1 MTSNIMTKKSIRF
14 SPVVEVYQPPNILCS
29 TLLTEEE
36 RNAVWYSVEQL
47 DMMKNEAR
55 TISREFRFLM
65 QKTEENKISTT
76 ATPANNQVTRRV
88 SITKPNEINC
98 VGANDD
104 DSSCDEDS
112 IITKSLSE
120 PSNSIPI
127 CPRGLEGRVCFERQK
142 NKLLAL
148 RAVQECHFRLKQ
160 KDFED
165 QLTGRVYDKK
175 YLDSASKLAIISS
188 KCTRWARDVALA
200 CGTYDFEQAYP
211 ELVYKTNSTYQHPT
225 IIRPFP
231 AIFKKRQSGSS
242 NTNCA
247 VKRRRISQTDQCSSY
262 SSSVPATIPIHC

>member
-1 MTSNIMTKKSIRF
+1 MTSNIMTMKSIRF
-14 SPVVEVYQPPNILCS
+14 SPIVEVYQPPDVLCS

-36 RNAVWYSVEQL
+36 RNAVWYSADQL

-65 QKTEENKISTT
+65 QKAEQNKITT
-76 ATPANNQVTRRV
+76 TPTPANNQVTRRV

-98 VGANDD
+98 TGADD
-104 DSSCDEDS
+104 GDSSCDEDP

-120 PSNSIPI
+120 PSNSVPI

-142 NKLLAL
+142 NKILAL
-148 RAVQECHFRLKQ
+148 RAVQECHLRLKQ

-165 QLTGRVYDKK
+165 QLTGRVHDQP

-188 KCTRWARDVALA
+188 KCTRWARDIALA

-211 ELVYKTNSTYQHPT
+211 ELVYKTKSAYEHSP

-231 AIFKKRQSGSS
+231 AIFKKRNSGSS
-242 NTNCA
+242 STQCSS
-247 VKRRRISQTDQCSSY
+247 KRRRISQTEQCSSY
-262 SSSVPATIPIHC
+262 ASSVPATIPIHC

>member
-1 MTSNIMTKKSIRF
+1 MTKKGIRF
-14 SPVVEVYQPPNILCS
+14 SPIVEVYQPPGVLCS

-36 RNAVWYSVEQL
+36 RNAVWYSADQL

-55 TISREFRFLM
+55 TISREFRFLL
-65 QKTEENKISTT
+65 QKSEEKTI
-76 ATPANNQVTRRV
+76 ATQSPFESSQTTRRV
-88 SITKPNEINC
+88 SITKPTDINC
-98 VGANDD
+98 TGVNDG
-104 DSSCDEDS
+104 DSSCDEDP
-112 IITKSLSE
+112 IITKSLSDS
-120 PSNSIPI
+120 SNSIPI

-160 KDFED
+160 KDIED
-165 QLTGRVYDKK
+165 QLMGRVYKQP

-188 KCTRWARDVALA
+188 KCTRWARDIALA

-211 ELVYKTNSTYQHPT
+211 ELVYKTNSASENST

-231 AIFKKRQSGSS
+231 AIFKKRHSGSS
-242 NTNCA
+242 STQYVA
-247 VKRRRISQTDQCSSY
+247 KRRRISQTKQCSSY

>member
-1 MTSNIMTKKSIRF
+1 MTSNMMTKKTIRF
-14 SPVVEVYQPPNILCS
+14 SPVVEVYQPPDVLCS
-29 TLLTEEE
+29 TLLTDEE
-36 RNAVWYSVEQL
+36 RNAVWYSAEQL

-55 TISREFRFLM
+55 TISREFRLLM
-65 QKTEENKISTT
+65 QKAEENKNVTITT
-76 ATPANNQVTRRV
+76 SANSQVARRI

-98 VGANDD
+98 TSANDD
-104 DSSCDEDS
+104 DSSCDEDP

-120 PSNSIPI
+120 PSKSIPI

-165 QLTGRVYDKK
+165 QLTGRVYDQPF
-175 YLDSASKLAIISS
+175 LDSASKLAIISS
-188 KCTRWARDVALA
+188 KCTRWARDIALA

-211 ELVYKTNSTYQHPT
+211 ELVYKTNSAYEHST

-231 AIFKKRQSGSS
+231 AIFKKRHSGSS
-242 NTNCA
+242 STQCA
-247 VKRRRISQTDQCSSY
+247 AKRRRVSQTEQCSSY